1 MKKSRNIAKL
11 ELDMPNALLV
21 YPEFPP
27 SYWGYNYALEFIGK
41 QSAMPPLGLITVA
54 GLFPEKE
61 WNLKLVDVN
70 VEPLTDEA
78 LNWADYVFTSTM
90 IVQKDSLYEVVR
102 RCNQFDVP
110 VIAGGPHPT
119 SYQDEIKEECGGEV
133 SYFLGGEVEHIFE
146 PFLTDLL
153 NGTAAE
159 VYEGPRTKNK
169 VQTDITKAPL
179 PRFDLINLDAYG
191 SMTVQFSRG
200 CPFDCEFCDITKLF
214 GRVPRTKTNEQFLAE
229 FDLLYD
235 LGWRGSVFVV
245 DDNFIGNKRDTMRL
259 LPAIT
264 EWQAEKDH
272 PFVLYT
278 ETSANLVEIPGMLQ
292 GMADA
297 GFIMTFIGIES
308 PNDEALEKTV
318 KMQNTSKEE
327 SARSYLLRAIQEIQG
342 HGIEVTAGFIIG
354 LDGDKEFQSHI
365 DFIQEAGIPRAMAG
379 LLTALKQ
386 TNLYNRLEQEGRMLH
401 ESTGN
406 NVSVELNFVPE
417 LDRDYLL
424 SEYKRVLREL
434 YDPSL
439 KNFFDRCLTMFD
451 HLKPRQSHVTV
462 SKAELK
468 ALLKSIRYQ
477 LLSRKQGP
485 SYFRFLL
492 QVLMRYPKRLPN
504 AVRMAIM
511 GYHYEKVTS
520 QQVAID
526 DFKLYLSSE
535 LDKFK
540 ETAAQFAET
549 QDDIDDIAV
558 QPQSLFAR
566 VRKRYEEIHE
576 DFRYGVQDALEG
588 FEKSVF
594 KQYLEAELDAFKKA
608 MARFAKTQ
616 SDRVGEASTY
626 VQSLLNRVQTQ
637 YEQIH
642 HDFQGNL
649 KDTLDSFRKS
659 VKFQL
664 EQLSG
669 PTPQIQGLD

>member
-1 MKKSRNIAKL
+1 
-11 ELDMPNALLV
+11 
-21 YPEFPP
+21 
-27 SYWGYNYALEFIGK
+27 
-41 QSAMPPLGLITVA
+41 
-54 GLFPEKE
+54 
-61 WNLKLVDVN
+61 
-70 VEPLTDEA
+70 
-78 LNWADYVFTSTM
+78 
-90 IVQKDSLYEVVR
+90 
-102 RCNQFDVP
+102 
-110 VIAGGPHPT
+110 
-119 SYQDEIKEECGGEV
+119 
-133 SYFLGGEVEHIFE
+133 
-146 PFLTDLL
+146 
-153 NGTAAE
+153 
-159 VYEGPRTKNK
+159 
-169 VQTDITKAPL
+169 
-179 PRFDLINLDAYG
+179 
-191 SMTVQFSRG
+191 
-200 CPFDCEFCDITKLF
+200 
-214 GRVPRTKTNEQFLAE
+214 
-229 FDLLYD
+229 
-235 LGWRGSVFVV
+235 
-245 DDNFIGNKRDTMRL
+245 MRL
-259 LPAIT
+259 LPAIA

-492 QVLMRYPKRLPN
+492 QVLMRYPRQLPN